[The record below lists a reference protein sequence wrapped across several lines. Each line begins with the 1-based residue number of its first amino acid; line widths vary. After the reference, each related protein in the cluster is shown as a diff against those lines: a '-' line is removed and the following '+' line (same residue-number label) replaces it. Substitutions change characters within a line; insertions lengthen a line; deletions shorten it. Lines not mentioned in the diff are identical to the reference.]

1 MNHRRVRSRST
12 SKKLKM
18 KRSPKTKQKSLTRK
32 SQRMRTTR
40 STKRKSPLLILR
52 SLKKRL
58 SPKSSLKRKPP
69 MLIVRSPKKS
79 SRQINNNDDGRKN
92 KKSRH
97 SRKEVH
103 YQQPLVPNYK
113 IIRNKNTSYY
123 EKKEDEEENY
133 YNQSQFSY
141 APVPTN
147 SSYSAPSMILPP
159 DDNKIPPESSMAV
172 VLDNENKIKRNDNIR
187 LMMPRRN
194 TRSKMSFK
202 KNHSKIST
210 KLFLDDRDIKT
221 IERKVAKDYK
231 KGKFKTYDE
240 LPGNVKERLSE
251 KKYYNIFK
259 KVEKKYSVP
268 EVETENNNSEKEVES
283 VVEET
288 TINEPANEVGVEQIV
303 SNEETAPNESTSSET
318 I

>member
-1 MNHRRVRSRST
+1 
-12 SKKLKM
+12 
-18 KRSPKTKQKSLTRK
+18 
-32 SQRMRTTR
+32 
-40 STKRKSPLLILR
+40 
-52 SLKKRL
+52 
-58 SPKSSLKRKPP
+58 

-97 SRKEVH
+97 RKEVH

-133 YNQSQFSY
+133 YNHRPFSY

-147 SSYSAPSMILPP
+147 SGYSAPSMIVPP
-159 DDNKIPPESSMAV
+159 DDNKIPPESSLAV
-172 VLDNENKIKRNDNIR
+172 VLENENKIKRNDNIR

-194 TRSKMSFK
+194 TRSKMLFK
-202 KNHSKIST
+202 KNHNKIST

-251 KKYYNIFK
+251 KKYYSIFK

-268 EVETENNNSEKEVES
+268 EVETENNNNSEKEVEN
-283 VVEET
+283 VEET
-288 TINEPANEVGVEQIV
+288 TINEPTNEDVKIGVEQV
-303 SNEETAPNESTSSET
+303 ATNESTSSET

>member
-1 MNHRRVRSRST
+1 MNHRRVRSRSP
-12 SKKLKM
+12 SKKSKM

-32 SQRMRTTR
+32 SQRMKTKRSSTR
-40 STKRKSPLLILR
+40 RKSPLLIVR

-58 SPKSSLKRKPP
+58 SSRSSLKKKSP
-69 MLIVRSPKKS
+69 MLIVRSLKKS

-97 SRKEVH
+97 RKEVH

-133 YNQSQFSY
+133 YNHRPFSY
-141 APVPTN
+141 APVPIN
-147 SSYSAPSMILPP
+147 SGYSAPSMILPP
-159 DDNKIPPESSMAV
+159 DDNKIPPESSLAV
-172 VLDNENKIKRNDNIR
+172 VLENENKIKRNDNIR
-187 LMMPRRN
+187 LIMPRRN
-194 TRSKMSFK
+194 TRSKMLFK
-202 KNHSKIST
+202 KNHNKIST

-240 LPGNVKERLSE
+240 LPVNVKERLSE

-288 TINEPANEVGVEQIV
+288 TINEPTNEDVKIGVEEQV
-303 SNEETAPNESTSSET
+303 APNNESTSSET

>member
-1 MNHRRVRSRST
+1 
-12 SKKLKM
+12 
-18 KRSPKTKQKSLTRK
+18 
-32 SQRMRTTR
+32 
-40 STKRKSPLLILR
+40 
-52 SLKKRL
+52 
-58 SPKSSLKRKPP
+58 

-79 SRQINNNDDGRKN
+79 TRQKNNNDDG

-97 SRKEVH
+97 RKEVH

-123 EKKEDEEENY
+123 YEKKEDEEENY
-133 YNQSQFSY
+133 YNHHPFSY

-147 SSYSAPSMILPP
+147 SGYSAPSMILPP

-172 VLDNENKIKRNDNIR
+172 VLENENENKIKRNDNIR

-202 KNHSKIST
+202 KNHSKVST

-240 LPGNVKERLSE
+240 LPVNVKERLSE

-268 EVETENNNSEKEVES
+268 EVETENNNNNSEKEVES

-288 TINEPANEVGVEQIV
+288 TINEPTNEVSVEQV
-303 SNEETAPNESTSSET
+303 APNESTSSET

>member
-1 MNHRRVRSRST
+1 MNHRRVRSRSP
-12 SKKLKM
+12 SKKSKM

-32 SQRMRTTR
+32 SQRMKTKRSSTR
-40 STKRKSPLLILR
+40 RKSPLLILR

-58 SPKSSLKRKPP
+58 SSRSSLKRKSPL
-69 MLIVRSPKKS
+69 LIVRSPKKS
-79 SRQINNNDDGRKN
+79 SRQINNNDDG

-97 SRKEVH
+97 RKEVH

-133 YNQSQFSY
+133 YNHRPFSY

-147 SSYSAPSMILPP
+147 SGYSAPSMILPP

-172 VLDNENKIKRNDNIR
+172 VLENENKNKIKRNDNIR

-202 KNHSKIST
+202 KNHSKVST

-240 LPGNVKERLSE
+240 LPVNVKERLSE

-268 EVETENNNSEKEVES
+268 EVETENNNNNSEKEVES

-288 TINEPANEVGVEQIV
+288 TINEPTNEVGVEQV
-303 SNEETAPNESTSSET
+303 ATNESTTSSET